1 MWPRGTAVVE
11 VPLIFGVHSLGHGSS
26 RQTLMV
32 SGLLSRHSPMV
43 LSRVWHRAFLCC
55 VPFPH
60 VTEHCKQARRCV
72 CYRANSK
79 MLKGETQS
87 RGRPAYLRPG
97 SHPPL
102 GGAGLAVAG
111 SAGLWPV
118 VVAVFVVDGARG
130 VVLRWLHAA
139 DGPDLQSRL
148 SAGFAA
154 VLPVSCN
161 PAVGQ
166 RNRDR
171 LDEAKE
177 PSQPVRIAP
186 AKKWSQCA
194 HGRRAGLLVAVSDIP
209 SRFHVGFV
217 TEALVDH
224 LAVHF
229 PPAAISQILL
239 PCSHRGWSVGGL

>member
-1 MWPRGTAVVE
+1 M
-11 VPLIFGVHSLGHGSS
+11 FGVHSLGHGSS

-55 VPFPH
+55 VPLPH
-60 VTEHCKQARRCV
+60 VTEHCKQARR
-72 CYRANSK
+72 YSSNSK
-79 MLKGETQS
+79 TLKGERQS
-87 RGRPAYLRPG
+87 RGRPVYLRPG

-111 SAGLWPV
+111 SAGFWPV

-139 DGPDLQSRL
+139 DGSDLQSCL
-148 SAGFAA
+148 PAGFAA

-161 PAVGQ
+161 PAVE
-166 RNRDR
+166 RSRTETVR
-171 LDEAKE
+171 MS
-177 PSQPVRIAP
+177 PRSQVNPLGVHQLYE
-186 AKKWSQCA
+186 WSQCA
-194 HGRRAGLLVAVSDIP
+194 HGRRAGLLVAVSDVP
-209 SRFHVGFV
+209 SRLHVGFV

-239 PCSHRGWSVGGL
+239 PCSHRGWSIGGL